1 MKEQASHILFKIKFQ
16 AYQGL
21 SRPNFHT
28 SKHPT
33 WVKVNYCL
41 NTENWGFTDTQISR
55 RECVNTFKS
64 SIMSIFKNFQGL
76 DSLQSN
82 YKCEKKKSCKI
93 YLKEKFTHKWKFS
106 RQLWNWIQLSLVNR

>member
-16 AYQGL
+16 VYQGL
-21 SRPNFHT
+21 SRPNFHK

-76 DSLQSN
+76 DSLQSD
-82 YKCEKKKSCKI
+82 YKCEKKNPVKYI
-93 YLKEKFTHKWKFS
+93 
-106 RQLWNWIQLSLVNR
+106 